1 VAVLTVGT
9 LTDPEVAAGAGVV
22 AVGAAGFSWAA
33 DAVVRLASVVQPARQ
48 MTGIKNRGR
57 RMGESFA
64 V

>member
-1 VAVLTVGT
+1 VLAVGT
-9 LTDPEVAAGAGVV
+9 LTDAEVAAGAGVV

-33 DAVVRLASVVQPARQ
+33 AAVVRLASVMQPARQ
-48 MTGIKNRGR
+48 KTGIKNRGR